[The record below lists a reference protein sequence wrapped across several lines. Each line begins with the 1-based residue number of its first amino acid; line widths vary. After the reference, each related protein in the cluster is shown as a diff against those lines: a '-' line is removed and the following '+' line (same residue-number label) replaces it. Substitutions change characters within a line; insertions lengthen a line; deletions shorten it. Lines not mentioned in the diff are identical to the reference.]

1 MGSPS
6 NLKNFK
12 KNIFGVVKISK
23 NHENHQKSIKI
34 ARISLNRCLSGQEL
48 EICFDFTNSQLRR
61 PKSDLVHEETM
72 SGLGRITLNP
82 GLKRLRI
89 RIQAGLPD

>member
-1 MGSPS
+1 M
-6 NLKNFK
+6 KIVK
-12 KNIFGVVKISK
+12 KRR
-23 NHENHQKSIKI
+23 Q
-34 ARISLNRCLSGQEL
+34 LQEL
-48 EICFDFTNSQLRR
+48 AQTVVSLGKSSKFAKNNYTNRERWR

-72 SGLGRITLNP
+72 SGLGRIRLNP

>member
-1 MGSPS
+1 M
-6 NLKNFK
+6 
-12 KNIFGVVKISK
+12 KIVNNWWK
-23 NHENHQKSIKI
+23 
-34 ARISLNRCLSGQEL
+34 LQEL
-48 EICFDFTNSQLRR
+48 AQTVVSLGKSSKFATNLTNSQLRR

-72 SGLGRITLNP
+72 SGLGRIRLNP